1 MKDDFMQLARIPRRF
16 FIPAGIIIFLW
27 GFLNTFVSGCQSLN
41 PIRVGFVGGLTG
53 RNAAL
58 GVDGRDGVL
67 LAFDE
72 INEAGGVQGRPLELV
87 IRDDLATPEG
97 AMTADQE
104 LIDEKVVA
112 IIGHMTSETMMGA
125 WPLVEQSGVVFFSP
139 TVSAPQ
145 IAGLDDNFF
154 RLMPANSYQAERLAS
169 YASGELAL
177 TSVVAFYDED
187 NLAYTLTYRDEFAN
201 QFEASGGKILADFP
215 FSSASEPNFR
225 AMLAHALDVSPEAIF
240 IVAPAIDTALIV
252 QQARLMGFENP
263 ILISNWALTADLIQ
277 NGGQAVEGVLAI
289 TSHDETNYTPE
300 YLDFK
305 ERFQARYGRQPTF
318 GAGYGYETA
327 LILAAALE
335 KTKGQP
341 DGLREALLETKDFPG
356 IYDRLTL
363 DPYGDVIRTVYLVTV
378 ENGQFVTLA
387 SLGLPDNP

>member
-1 MKDDFMQLARIPRRF
+1 MRLPRIPQRF
-16 FIPAGIIIFLW
+16 LFLTGIIIALG
-27 GFLNTFVSGCQSLN
+27 GFLSIFLLGCQSFN
-41 PIRVGFVGGLTG
+41 PIKVGFVGGLTG

-72 INEAGGVQGRPLELV
+72 INETGGIQGRPLELV

-97 AMTADQE
+97 AIAADQE
-104 LIDEKVVA
+104 LIDEQVVA

-139 TVSAPQ
+139 TVSTPQ
-145 IAGLDDNFF
+145 ISGIDDNFF
-154 RLMPANSYQAERLAS
+154 RLMPANSYQAKRLAA
-169 YASGELAL
+169 YAADELGL

-187 NLAYTLTYRDEFAN
+187 NLAYTLTYHDEFAKR
-201 QFEASGGKILADFP
+201 FDASGGQILKDFP
-215 FSSASEPNFR
+215 FSSASEPDFR
-225 AMLAHALDVSPEAIF
+225 AMLAQAKSLSPDSIF
-240 IVAPAIDTALIV
+240 IVAPAIDTALIA
-252 QQARLMGFENP
+252 QQARLLGFEIP
-263 ILISNWALTADLIQ
+263 ILVSNWSLTADLIQ

-289 TSHDETNYTPE
+289 TTHPE
-300 YLDFK
+300 NNQSPKYVEFK
-305 ERFQARYGRQPTF
+305 QRFQDRYGRQPTF

-341 DGLREALLETKDFPG
+341 EGLREALLETKDFSG

-363 DPYGDVIRTVYLVTV
+363 DAYGDVIRTVYLVTV
-378 ENGQFVTLA
+378 QNGQFVTLA